1 MLVKAVKR
9 KILIIDDDVIYQQI
23 IRKLLCS
30 TYNVILTGD
39 SKEAIEYLETHGSP
53 DLVIADLNLPGLD
66 GIELISTI
74 KEKLNTS
81 QTNILVI
88 SGMDDEI
95 LKTNLSHLGVS
106 EFLTKPIER
115 KILKDKIDSL
125 IG

>member
-1 MLVKAVKR
+1 MLDKVDKR

-23 IRKLLCS
+23 LRKLLCS

-39 SKEAIEYLETHGSP
+39 SKEAIEYLEKYGSP

-74 KEKLNTS
+74 KEKLNAS

-95 LKTNLSHLGVS
+95 LKTNLFHLGVS

-115 KILKDKIDSL
+115 KNLKDKIDNL